1 MMNMREN
8 CNAKTNSNEN
18 SNASGRKIRIAPSV
32 LAADFANL
40 AEDVQRVEEGGAELL
55 HIDVMDG
62 HFVPNITI
70 GPSIVKTLKGKTKLL
85 LDVHLM
91 IDDPQK
97 LIPAFADAGSDIITV
112 HIEVLDDTKVK
123 DAIAQIKSLGI
134 KAGISLNPPTP
145 LSAIENILGD
155 VDMVLVMSVNP
166 GFGGQQFMPD
176 VLGKLTELRKKI
188 GDVID
193 IEIDGGINDKNA
205 KDVIKA
211 GADILVAGT
220 YIFKSKDIKE
230 AIRRL
235 KECGR

>member
-1 MMNMREN
+1 MGDN
-8 CNAKTNSNEN
+8 CKGKAEGSGI
-18 SNASGRKIRIAPSV
+18 SNASSRKIRIAPSV

-40 AEDVQRVEEGGAELL
+40 AEDVKRVEEGGAELL

-70 GPSIVKTLKGKTKLL
+70 GPAIVKTLKGKTKLL

-91 IDDPQK
+91 INDPQK
-97 LIPAFADAGSDIITV
+97 FIPAFAEAGSDIITV
-112 HIEVLDDTKVK
+112 HTEVLDNTKVK

-145 LSAIENILGD
+145 LSAIEHILGD

-176 VLGKLTELRKKI
+176 VLPKLTELRKKI

-205 KDVIKA
+205 KDAIKA

-235 KECGR
+235 KGCAR

>member
-1 MMNMREN
+1 MRDN
-8 CNAKTNSNEN
+8 YNAKAESNEIP
-18 SNASGRKIRIAPSV
+18 NAPNRKIRIAPSV

-40 AEDVQRVEEGGAELL
+40 AEDVKKVEEGGAELL

-70 GPSIVKTLKGKTKLL
+70 GPSIVRTLKGETKLL

-91 IDDPQK
+91 INNPQK
-97 LIPAFADAGSDIITV
+97 FIPAFADAGSDIITV
-112 HIEVLDDTKVK
+112 HIEVLDRAKVK
-123 DAIAQIKSLGI
+123 DAIAQIKSFGI
-134 KAGISLNPPTP
+134 KAGISLNPSTP
-145 LSAIENILGD
+145 LSAIENVLSD

-166 GFGGQQFMPD
+166 GFGGQQFIPD
-176 VLGKLTELRKKI
+176 VLSKLTELKKKT
-188 GDVID
+188 GGSID

>member
-1 MMNMREN
+1 MGNN
-8 CNAKTNSNEN
+8 CK
-18 SNASGRKIRIAPSV
+18 SNAPNKKIRIAPS
-32 LAADFANL
+32 LLSADFAHL
-40 AEDVQRVEEGGAELL
+40 AMEVKKVEEGGAELL

-70 GPSIVKTLKGKTKLL
+70 GPLIVKALKGKTKLL

-91 IDDPQK
+91 ISDPQK
-97 LIPAFADAGSDIITV
+97 FIPAFADAGSDIITV
-112 HIEVLDDTKVK
+112 HVEVLNDVK
-123 DAIAQIKSLGI
+123 AKEAIAQIKSLGI

-145 LSAIENILGD
+145 LSAIENVLD
-155 VDMVLVMSVNP
+155 VVDMVLVMSVNP
-166 GFGGQQFMPD
+166 GFGGQRFMPD
-176 VLGKLTELRKKI
+176 VLPKLIELKKKI
-188 GDVID
+188 GDTVD

-205 KDVIKA
+205 EDAVKA

-220 YIFKSKDIKE
+220 YIFKSKDVKK